1 MRVLVLGGTGFLGPA
16 VVAAALA
23 RGDEVTVLNRG
34 RRGAAPAAVRS
45 VVGDRTQPDG
55 LVNLVGEWDLVVDT
69 WSGAPRVVAAS
80 AAALGDRA
88 ARYAY
93 VSSRSVYSW
102 PIAVGADESAP
113 VVDADP
119 DAGST
124 DYAADKRGGELAA
137 LRAFGEDRALVAR
150 AGLILGPGENVGRLP
165 WWLHRIARGGRVLA
179 PGPAGLPLQYVD
191 ARDLAAFLI
200 STPATGALNTVSPPG
215 HATMGSLLSACHAV
229 TGSAASFTW
238 VPPEFVVEQ
247 GIDGWT
253 ELPIWVP
260 QDSELIGLH
269 SGDVSRAK
277 AAGLVCR
284 PVEDTVRDTWDW
296 LRRTGF
302 AIPQDRPAPG
312 LDPDKE
318 RTTLAAWDA
327 AREQ

>member
-1 MRVLVLGGTGFLGPA
+1 MRVLILGGTGFLGPA

-23 RGDEVTVLNRG
+23 RVDEVTVLNRG
-34 RRGAAPAAVRS
+34 RRGAAPATVRS

-55 LVNLVGEWDLVVDT
+55 LANLVGEWDLVVDT
-69 WSGAPRVVAAS
+69 WSGAPQVVASSTAR
-80 AAALGDRA
+80 LRDRA

-102 PIAVGADESAP
+102 PVAAGADESAP

-124 DYAADKRGGELAA
+124 DYAADKRGGELAV

-150 AGLILGPGENVGRLP
+150 AGLILGPGEDVGRLP
-165 WWLHRIARGGRVLA
+165 WWLNRFARGGRVLA
-179 PGPAGLPLQYVD
+179 PGPAELPLQYVD

-215 HATMGSLLSACHAV
+215 HATMGSLLSACHAM
-229 TGSAASFTW
+229 TSSAGSLTW

-260 QDSELIGLH
+260 QDSQLIGLH

-284 PVEDTVRDTWDW
+284 PVEETVLDTWDW
-296 LRRTGF
+296 LGRTGF
-302 AIPQDRPAPG
+302 AVPQDRPPPG
-312 LDPDKE
+312 LDPEKE
-318 RTTLAAWDA
+318 RAALAAWDA
-327 AREQ
+327 ARGQ